1 VFTATASR
9 PLATTIT
16 GSLPRPAWYGLNLGA
31 RPFLSAFNGD
41 AAFHEQYVDA
51 IAAMISDQTR
61 AGLDIVTDGEMRFD
75 ADIGGRSWFGYLFDR
90 MTGLEPNIGNDAREL
105 GTPRAGFRARAALPG
120 DILAEFVQ
128 TLRPPQV
135 VGPIGAG
142 TLQYSAV
149 WKTAQKLT
157 DKPIKFGSCCGQMIE
172 RQSKNRFY
180 KDRKEAVFAFS
191 DALNEEYH
199 RLADAGCKVIQI
211 EEPCLH
217 GTGGVAQEIPFE
229 VFIEAFNR
237 EVKGLR
243 AKTEVWCHTCWGNPF
258 AQRLQNNPS
267 YAPTAHLLAQLD
279 ADVITIE
286 AAENN
291 GADIESVA
299 KAISTDKK
307 LCIGVLSHRS
317 LQVELPDD
325 IAALIRKALAHIAPE
340 RLLLSSDCGFGRQ
353 GMSRTHAYYKMIAMV
368 RGANIVKRE
377 LGLPE
382 TDIPAGN
389 ERLAL

>member
-1 VFTATASR
+1 
-9 PLATTIT
+9 
-16 GSLPRPAWYGLNLGA
+16 
-31 RPFLSAFNGD
+31 
-41 AAFHEQYVDA
+41 
-51 IAAMISDQTR
+51 
-61 AGLDIVTDGEMRFD
+61 
-75 ADIGGRSWFGYLFDR
+75 
-90 MTGLEPNIGNDAREL
+90 
-105 GTPRAGFRARAALPG
+105 
-120 DILAEFVQ
+120 
-128 TLRPPQV
+128 
-135 VGPIGAG
+135 
-142 TLQYSAV
+142 
-149 WKTAQKLT
+149 
-157 DKPIKFGSCCGQMIE
+157 
-172 RQSKNRFY
+172 KNRFY

-199 RLADAGCKVIQI
+199 RLADAGCQVIQI

-217 GTGGVAQEIPFE
+217 GSQGVEQDIPFD

-267 YAPTAHLLAQLD
+267 YALPAHLRATRD

-317 LQVELPDD
+317 LKVELPDD
-325 IAALIRKALAHIAPE
+325 IAALIRKALAHI
-340 RLLLSSDCGFGRQ
+340 
-353 GMSRTHAYYKMIAMV
+353 
-368 RGANIVKRE
+368 
-377 LGLPE
+377 
-382 TDIPAGN
+382 
-389 ERLAL
+389 